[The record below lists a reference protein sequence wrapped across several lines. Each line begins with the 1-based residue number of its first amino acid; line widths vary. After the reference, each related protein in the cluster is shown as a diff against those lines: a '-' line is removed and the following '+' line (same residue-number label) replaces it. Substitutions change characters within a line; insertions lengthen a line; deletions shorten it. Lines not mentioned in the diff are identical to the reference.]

1 MISHRILVIGV
12 GSIGE
17 RHVRCFGRT
26 DRCDVSICEIN
37 EPLRQTIA
45 ERYAI
50 GSAFGNLADALND
63 PPDAAVICAP
73 AHLHIPMATQLAE
86 AGVHLLIEKPLSVG
100 FEGIE
105 RLFALVQ
112 EQNLTAAVAY
122 VSRMNPALAAMREAI
137 QSGRF
142 GEPLQIVGL
151 SGQNFPLYRPAYREI
166 YYNNRATGGGAV
178 QDALTHLMNS
188 GQWLVGPM
196 TELAAD
202 AAHLALEGVD
212 VEDTVHVIARHGAVM
227 GSYALNQHQ
236 APNETSI
243 TVVCTS
249 GTARCEFHRSRWVSA
264 ANGTTVSS
272 RRRTGFWM
280 PSREMPNRLAHSP
293 KVGIRYRPTWP
304 FCRRRTRTPGRRFRR
319 HSTTKWRLKRKRRMI
334 PRRCQKAPSLA
345 LQAFIY
351 DETINR
357 HGDKTRFA
365 TWNNRRFN
373 NSST

>member
-137 QSGRF
+137 QSGRL
-142 GEPLQIVGL
+142 GEPLQIVRL

-264 ANGTTVSS
+264 A
-272 RRRTGFWM
+272 
-280 PSREMPNRLAHSP
+280 
-293 KVGIRYRPTWP
+293 
-304 FCRRRTRTPGRRFRR
+304 TPGDDWKVEQEYSIERDDGFVAQANRF
-319 HSTTKWRLKRKRRMI
+319 LDAVEGNAE
-334 PRRCQKAPSLA
+334 PACSLA
-345 LQAFIY
+345 EGRHTLQTNLAVLQAA
-351 DETINR
+351 DTHTWQTIS
-357 HGDKTRFA
+357 A
-365 TWNNRRFN
+365 
-373 NSST
+373 S

>member
-137 QSGRF
+137 QS
-142 GEPLQIVGL
+142 
-151 SGQNFPLYRPAYREI
+151 
-166 YYNNRATGGGAV
+166 RATGGGAV

-264 ANGTTVSS
+264 A
-272 RRRTGFWM
+272 
-280 PSREMPNRLAHSP
+280 
-293 KVGIRYRPTWP
+293 
-304 FCRRRTRTPGRRFRR
+304 TPGDDWKVEQEYSIERDDGFVAQANRF
-319 HSTTKWRLKRKRRMI
+319 LDAVEGNAE
-334 PRRCQKAPSLA
+334 PACSLA
-345 LQAFIY
+345 EGRHTLQTNLAVLQAA
-351 DETINR
+351 DTHTWQTIS
-357 HGDKTRFA
+357 A
-365 TWNNRRFN
+365 
-373 NSST
+373 S